1 MRGIL
6 VVLVAGTVA
15 IAAAPSA
22 RAHAFLDHASPAV
35 GSSVPSAPPTV
46 TLWFTQDLEPAFSNV
61 TVTNEAG
68 QRVDLGNGQIPPGS
82 PAELQIGLKPLPPG
96 TYLVSWHV
104 VSVDTHPTEGTF
116 TFEVGRGW
124 ASVRSQ
130 IVAELLIVSRLVQF
144 AAVIVVFGCA
154 AFRIYGLGVDST
166 TTSASALIIFDAWFW
181 RVTTVG
187 AIVALLSALSLI
199 LGVTANMAGSAAAAI
214 GVCLAPRARW
224 RMPAI
229 LVLSF
234 LLLVS
239 LGWVGHAVG
248 GPGGHQARPPDQ
260 SDGTSAR
267 CGAVARQ
274 PGSFSRAARTGAVN
288 IRNGLDLYR
297 ARRGAALLADGIRG
311 SGAPSRIRRAQH
323 AAAGREHPSTGRHTL
338 RPTAGSEDPVVPG
351 NGHCRAVQ
359 PFSPAA
365 ALAAGS
371 TSLSGGGRS
380 HSLGSL

>member
-166 TTSASALIIFDAWFW
+166 TTSASALIIFDAW
-181 RVTTVG
+181 
-187 AIVALLSALSLI
+187 LSALSLI
-199 LGVTANMAGSAAAAI
+199 LGVTANMAGSAAAA
-214 GVCLAPRARW
+214 LAPDT
-224 RMPAI
+224 I
-229 LVLSF
+229 SKVLFDTSF
-234 LLLVS
+234 GGCGAGISCLPSSQSGFALRR
-239 LGWVGHAVG
+239 GRVG
-248 GPGGHQARPPDQ
+248 GCRRSSSSP
-260 SDGTSAR
+260 SCCWSA
-267 CGAVARQ
+267 
-274 PGSFSRAARTGAVN
+274 
-288 IRNGLDLYR
+288 
-297 ARRGAALLADGIRG
+297 
-311 SGAPSRIRRAQH
+311 
-323 AAAGREHPSTGRHTL
+323 
-338 RPTAGSEDPVVPG
+338 
-351 NGHCRAVQ
+351 
-359 PFSPAA
+359 
-365 ALAAGS
+365 
-371 TSLSGGGRS
+371 
-380 HSLGSL
+380 